1 MNKELE
7 NLANEINDFKPI
19 EVDKVTV
26 ELIENKGNKQS
37 KLIFNEDPNF
47 SIKLEDR
54 EYKFKLIEPIYI
66 DKIQLK
72 AKIIYKGLVIHY
84 KSIEGDKNY
93 VIQND
98 KNNSAFY
105 NPKKV
110 IYEITIQN
118 PKDKKIELEKIELF
132 GFRLSESES
141 IKNNF
146 EELKKLDIELKDEV
160 KKITET
166 NQTQLN
172 EIKNESSALEQL
184 HEKLD
189 ADIESLTTQK
199 EELEQETEN
208 LNAQITELSNSKKSL
223 ENTKNELTKKEQEL
237 KNSIQERETTL
248 LTVNTNISLK
258 KEELNK
264 LENDT
269 SLIAYDVQGYIKTAN
284 THLLWYLGLSIIPWF
299 LIIFMS
305 YIIICGAID
314 LIAVLKVEKDAQL
327 WTIFWSRIP
336 FVIAVGTVIF
346 VAYEV
351 SNVFIRKIMEINQ
364 QKLDFQKLGILAKD
378 VSESASQ
385 GLDLSDEEKFELR
398 TKLKMEMLKSHLS
411 KDLGKKFEIDI
422 KPKTWNKYL
431 NRNNKDTK
439 PTNNEDNQQ
448 DNDDK
453 ND

>member
-305 YIIICGAID
+305 YIIICGGID